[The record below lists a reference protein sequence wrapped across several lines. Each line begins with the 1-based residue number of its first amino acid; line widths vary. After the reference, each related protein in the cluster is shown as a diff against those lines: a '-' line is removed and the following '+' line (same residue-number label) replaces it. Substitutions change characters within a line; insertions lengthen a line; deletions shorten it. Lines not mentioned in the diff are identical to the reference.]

1 MSFIYCPEC
10 GTSISDRALVCPSCG
25 FIGRNKKL
33 PISKQNEKYLLPII
47 QVDFE
52 VWNPNSKLPSLTYI
66 ENQNVMQ
73 YLSSF
78 STISKMMPTL
88 AVAIKEL
95 SKGKQF
101 LVNIDAFTSKLINSG
116 VLRLM
121 QSEGQLLPTLVDG
134 KTGKIIKQ
142 LKLTE
147 MSPQVTSTLKDLGT
161 QLLIAQVINELK
173 YVGTEINSIKVGMQ
187 NDRLALLDSAKE
199 KLEQALLIRDRSL
212 QRIAILNA
220 INTAT
225 DAKNKLMKEY
235 EREYAETQGKGPFSI
250 IKILGNFT
258 LGNKTDKNTMQLLNN
273 LVSITNTVQIEVEGY
288 KLIGE
293 KQALNKSL
301 LEFKSFI
308 LRNDLVKDEDINNV
322 TKLECIANKVKEN
335 EMHIVEEFTLIV
347 NNIVKINENI
357 SNNKFLEIANSNNS
371 YIK

>member
-1 MSFIYCPEC
+1 
-10 GTSISDRALVCPSCG
+10 
-25 FIGRNKKL
+25 
-33 PISKQNEKYLLPII
+33 
-47 QVDFE
+47 
-52 VWNPNSKLPSLTYI
+52 
-66 ENQNVMQ
+66 
-73 YLSSF
+73 
-78 STISKMMPTL
+78 
-88 AVAIKEL
+88 
-95 SKGKQF
+95 
-101 LVNIDAFTSKLINSG
+101 
-116 VLRLM
+116 
-121 QSEGQLLPTLVDG
+121 
-134 KTGKIIKQ
+134 
-142 LKLTE
+142 
-147 MSPQVTSTLKDLGT
+147 
-161 QLLIAQVINELK
+161 
-173 YVGTEINSIKVGMQ
+173 MQ